1 MFKAEGILDV
11 LKEDITPGT
20 KVLIPRAQKARE
32 ALPQGLR
39 RMGAT
44 VDVAETYCTKMA
56 DTNKAQIKNLLQNG
70 RIDMVTFTS
79 SSTVENLLKLID
91 NEAALLNNV
100 KKAAIGPITAQ
111 TCKQKGLDVDIE
123 ADIYTIDGLVD
134 KIKNF
139 RG

>member
-1 MFKAEGILDV
+1 
-11 LKEDITPGT
+11 
-20 KVLIPRAQKARE
+20 
-32 ALPQGLR
+32 
-39 RMGAT
+39 
-44 VDVAETYCTKMA
+44 
-56 DTNKAQIKNLLQNG
+56 
-70 RIDMVTFTS
+70 MVTFTS

-91 NEAALLNNV
+91 NETALLNNV